1 MSVRKVN
8 IVTLGCSKNLVDSE
22 HLLRQFEASG
32 FEVSHDSDGPSEI
45 VIVNTCGFILDA
57 KEESISMIMDYIGAK
72 ERGEI
77 EKLYVMGC
85 LSARYKDDL
94 VKEIPEVDRFFGKF
108 DFDAIIKELGIQK
121 RKDLLF
127 DRHLTTPGHF
137 AYLKISEGCN
147 RTCSFC
153 AIPQFTGKH
162 ISIPIEN
169 LIEEAT
175 LLVSKG
181 VKELLLIAQ
190 DLSFYGYDLYKESKL
205 AELVVRLSE
214 IEGLEWIRLHY
225 AYPNNFPVDVL
236 TVMRENPKV
245 CNYLDIPVQHCT
257 DNVLSKMKRNTTGD
271 DTRQLVKKIREEVP
285 GIALRTTL
293 LVGFPGE
300 TEEDFDALKAFVEEM
315 KFERLG
321 VFPYSHEDDTHAFLS
336 YEDEIEQ
343 EIKQERA
350 DEIMEIQ
357 QRISEELTAQKV
369 GQTLKVIIDRK
380 EGEYFIGRTE
390 FDSPEV
396 DGEVLLSSE
405 SKVEIGN
412 FYQVKITSSF
422 MFDLYGVVD
431 EGKRS

>member
-1 MSVRKVN
+1 MSIQKVN

-22 HLLRQFEASG
+22 HLLRQFEANG
-32 FEVSHDSDGPSEI
+32 FEVAHDSDESSDI

-57 KEESISMIMDYIGAK
+57 KEESISMIMDYISAK
-72 ERGEI
+72 ERGELK
-77 EKLYVMGC
+77 KLYVMGC

-108 DFDAIIKELGIQK
+108 DFDAIINELGIQK

-127 DRHLTTPGHF
+127 DRHLTTPSHF

-162 ISIPIEN
+162 VSVPIEN
-169 LIEEAT
+169 LIDEAQK
-175 LLVSKG
+175 LVSKG
-181 VKELLLIAQ
+181 VKEILLIAQ
-190 DLSFYGYDLYKESKL
+190 DLSFYGYDLYKESRL
-205 AELVVRLSE
+205 AELVSKLSE

-225 AYPNNFPVDVL
+225 AYPNKFPLDVL

-245 CNYLDIPVQHCT
+245 CKYLDI
-257 DNVLSKMKRNTTGD
+257 LSRMRRNTTEEE
-271 DTRQLVKKIREEVP
+271 TRSLIARVREEVP

-300 TEEDFDALKAFVEEM
+300 TEEDFEALKEFVREV

-321 VFPYSHEDDTHAFLS
+321 VFPYSHEDDTHAFLN
-336 YEDEIEQ
+336 YNDDIEQ

-357 QRISEELTAQKV
+357 QAISEKLTAQKI
-369 GQTLKVIIDRK
+369 GETLKVIIDRL

-396 DGEVLLSSE
+396 DGEVLISSSSE
-405 SKVEIGN
+405 VEIGN
-412 FYQVKITSSF
+412 FYQVKINSSF
-422 MFDLYGVVD
+422 MFDLYGEVV
-431 EGKRS
+431 G

>member
-1 MSVRKVN
+1 
-8 IVTLGCSKNLVDSE
+8 
-22 HLLRQFEASG
+22 
-32 FEVSHDSDGPSEI
+32 
-45 VIVNTCGFILDA
+45 
-57 KEESISMIMDYIGAK
+57 
-72 ERGEI
+72 
-77 EKLYVMGC
+77 
-85 LSARYKDDL
+85 
-94 VKEIPEVDRFFGKF
+94 
-108 DFDAIIKELGIQK
+108 
-121 RKDLLF
+121 
-127 DRHLTTPGHF
+127 
-137 AYLKISEGCN
+137 
-147 RTCSFC
+147 
-153 AIPQFTGKH
+153 
-162 ISIPIEN
+162 
-169 LIEEAT
+169 
-175 LLVSKG
+175 
-181 VKELLLIAQ
+181 
-190 DLSFYGYDLYKESKL
+190 
-205 AELVVRLSE
+205 
-214 IEGLEWIRLHY
+214 
-225 AYPNNFPVDVL
+225 
-236 TVMRENPKV
+236 
-245 CNYLDIPVQHCT
+245 
-257 DNVLSKMKRNTTGD
+257 
-271 DTRQLVKKIREEVP
+271 
-285 GIALRTTL
+285 

-336 YEDEIEQ
+336 YDDEIEQ

>member
-1 MSVRKVN
+1 MSTHKVN

-22 HLLRQFEASG
+22 HLLRQIEANG
-32 FEVSHDSDGPSEI
+32 YDIAHDSDEPSDI
-45 VIVNTCGFILDA
+45 VIINTCGFILDA
-57 KEESISMIMDYIGAK
+57 KEESISMIMDYINAK

-85 LSARYKDDL
+85 LSARYKEDL

-127 DRHLTTPGHF
+127 ERHVTTPGHF

-153 AIPQFTGKH
+153 AIPQFTGRYK
-162 ISIPIEN
+162 SIPVED
-169 LIEEAT
+169 LLEEAQK
-175 LLVSKG
+175 LVSKG

-190 DLSFYGYDLYKESKL
+190 DLSFYGYDLYGESKL
-205 AELVVRLSE
+205 ADLVTRLSE
-214 IEGLEWIRLHY
+214 LEGLEWIRLHY
-225 AYPNNFPVDVL
+225 AYPNKFPIDVL
-236 TVMRENPKV
+236 KVMRENPKV
-245 CNYLDIPVQHCT
+245 CKYLDIPVQHCS
-257 DNVLSKMKRNTTGD
+257 DNVLLGMKRNSSGEEI
-271 DTRQLVKKIREEVP
+271 RRLIGQMREEVP

-300 TEEDFDALKAFVEEM
+300 TEENFNELKEFVREM
-315 KFERLG
+315 EFERLG
-321 VFPYSHEDDTHAFLS
+321 VFTYSHEDDTFAFKNFT
-336 YEDEIEQ
+336 DDIPQ

-357 QRISEELTAQKV
+357 QSISERLTSNKI
-369 GQTLKVIIDRK
+369 GQTLKVIIDRL
-380 EGEYFIGRTE
+380 EGEYYIGRTE

-396 DGEVLLSSE
+396 DGEVLLPSTE
-405 SKVEIGN
+405 QLQIGN
-412 FYQVKITSSF
+412 FYQVKITNSF
-422 MFDLYGVVD
+422 MFDIYGEVVND
-431 EGKRS
+431 

>member
-1 MSVRKVN
+1 MSIKKVN

-22 HLLRQFEASG
+22 HLLMQFEANG
-32 FEVSHDSDGPSEI
+32 FEVTHDSDEPSEV
-45 VIVNTCGFILDA
+45 VIINTCGFILDA
-57 KEESISMIMDYIGAK
+57 KEESISMIMDYISAK
-72 ERGEI
+72 ERGEVD
-77 EKLYVMGC
+77 KLYVMGC

-108 DFDAIIKELGIQK
+108 DFDAIINELGIQK

-127 DRHLTTPGHF
+127 DRHITTPVHF

-162 ISIPIEN
+162 VSVPIEN
-169 LIEEAT
+169 LIEEAKK
-175 LLVSKG
+175 LVSKG

-205 AELVVRLSE
+205 AELVTRLSE

-225 AYPNNFPVDVL
+225 AYPNKFPVDVL
-236 TVMRENPKV
+236 TVMRENPNV
-245 CNYLDIPVQHCT
+245 CKYLDIPVQHCT

-271 DTRQLVKKIREEVP
+271 ETRQLIRRIREEVP

-300 TEEDFDALKAFVEEM
+300 TEDDFEALKVFVEEM
-315 KFERLG
+315 KFDRLG
-321 VFPYSHEDDTHAFLS
+321 VFPYSHEDDTHAFLN
-336 YEDEIEQ
+336 YEDVIEQ

-350 DEIMEIQ
+350 DEIMELQ
-357 QRISEELTAQKV
+357 QKISEELTAQKV
-369 GQTLKVIIDRK
+369 GQTLKVIIDRI
-380 EGEYFIGRTE
+380 EGEYYIGRTE

-396 DGEVLLSSE
+396 DGEVLIPIE
-405 SKVEIGN
+405 SKVKIGN
-412 FYQVKITSSF
+412 FYQVKISSSF
-422 MFDLYGVVD
+422 MFDLYGEVIESKV
-431 EGKRS
+431 G